1 MKSSLAVVAVILTVA
16 IAGCDER
23 AATPAAQI
31 RVDTAQAEEGR
42 AETLPPVAAPDASGP
57 GSTHDAVPVNAAVPQ
72 FAIVYPNAEVKG
84 EPLLAAS
91 SAGPGGVVTF
101 VTDAQPDDVIA
112 FYRERAEA
120 AGLATMMSL
129 NQGAA
134 RAYGAQKQTTGA
146 SVNVVAAPSEDRTSV
161 QLTWSAGG

>member
-1 MKSSLAVVAVILTVA
+1 MKSNLAVVAVFLTVA

-23 AATPAAQI
+23 AAVPAKPMQ
-31 RVDTAQAEEGR
+31 VDTAEARDGR
-42 AETLPPVAAPDASGP
+42 V
-57 GSTHDAVPVNAAVPQ
+57 DAVAPAATPNATSLKVANGAVPQ
-72 FAIVYPNAEVKG
+72 FAEVYPDAEVEG
-84 EPLLAAS
+84 EPLTAGGA
-91 SAGPGGVVTF
+91 AGPGGMVTF
-101 VTDAQPDDVIA
+101 VTDAQPDAVIA

-134 RAYGAQKQTTGA
+134 RAYGAQKQATGA

>member
-1 MKSSLAVVAVILTVA
+1 MKSSLAVVAVVVTVA

-23 AATPAAQI
+23 AATPSAKADIAAGEQ
-31 RVDTAQAEEGR
+31 GR
-42 AETLPPVAAPDASGP
+42 AEAAAASPAPPAPAASSGE
-57 GSTHDAVPVNAAVPQ
+57 GSVPQ
-72 FAIVYPNAEVKG
+72 FAALYPNAEVEG
-84 EPLLAAS
+84 EPLAAGGA
-91 SAGPGGVVTF
+91 AGPGGMVTF
-101 VTDAQPDDVIA
+101 VTDAQPDAVIA

-134 RAYGAQKQTTGA
+134 RAYGAQKQATGA
-146 SVNVVAAPSEDRTSV
+146 SVNVVAAPVEDRTSV

>member
-1 MKSSLAVVAVILTVA
+1 MKSSLAVVAVVMTVA

-23 AATPAAQI
+23 AATPSATPSAKADIAAG
-31 RVDTAQAEEGR
+31 AQSR
-42 AETLPPVAAPDASGP
+42 AEAAAASPAPPAPAAISGE
-57 GSTHDAVPVNAAVPQ
+57 GSVPQ
-72 FAIVYPNAEVKG
+72 FAALYPNAEVEG
-84 EPLLAAS
+84 EPLAAGGA
-91 SAGPGGVVTF
+91 AGPGGMVTF
-101 VTDAQPDDVIA
+101 VTDAQPDAVIA

-134 RAYGAQKQTTGA
+134 RAYGAQKQATGA